1 MAVRQGLSL
10 VQYICLRGDLM
21 RGAERWPVGAIV
33 AQACHA
39 ATAVLHLFKE
49 DPNVVEYFSDVDRMH
64 KVVLEV
70 RRLRNS
76 QNAFVAIQCSL
87 ILSVYITTLR

>member
-1 MAVRQGLSL
+1 
-10 VQYICLRGDLM
+10 M

-70 RRLRNS
+70 QRLRNS
-76 QNAFVAIQCSL
+76 QNALVSNVA
-87 ILSVYITTLR
+87 

>member
-1 MAVRQGLSL
+1 
-10 VQYICLRGDLM
+10 M
-21 RGAERWPVGAIV
+21 RGAERWPVGATV

-39 ATAVLHLFKE
+39 TTAVLHLFRD

-70 RRLRNS
+70 RRRRNS
-76 QNAFVAIQCSL
+76 
-87 ILSVYITTLR
+87 

>member
-1 MAVRQGLSL
+1 
-10 VQYICLRGDLM
+10 M
-21 RGAERWPVGAIV
+21 RGAERWPVGDIV